1 MSAVFAE
8 EVCRIAIV
16 CLGFCPRERSGGK
29 SNWHLA
35 SDSPA
40 LPSLLAL
47 SPPAQGAQVR
57 GESRLSV
64 FPLEPLSH
72 RLWARRV

>member
-1 MSAVFAE
+1 MPWILSQRE
-8 EVCRIAIV
+8 EW
-16 CLGFCPRERSGGK
+16 RETK
-29 SNWHLA
+29 LA
-35 SDSPA
+35 SGFRLRSPA
-40 LPSLLAL
+40 STLAL

-72 RLWARRV
+72 RPWARRV